1 MRSPHQLGSWPLQLL
16 PKVHWEAASVV
27 EVLVGGSKPLLPMR
41 FASLKPFE
49 FPYLARVWN
58 LFLSVTL
65 LDFR

>member
-1 MRSPHQLGSWPLQLL
+1 MRSRHQLGSWPLQLL
-16 PKVHWEAASVV
+16 LKVHWEAASVV

-41 FASLKPFE
+41 FASLKLFE

-65 LDFR
+65 LAFR